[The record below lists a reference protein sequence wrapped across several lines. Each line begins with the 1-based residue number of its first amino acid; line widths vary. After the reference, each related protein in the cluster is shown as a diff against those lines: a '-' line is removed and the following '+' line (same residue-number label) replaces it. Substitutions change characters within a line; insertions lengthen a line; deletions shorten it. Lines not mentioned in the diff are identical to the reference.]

1 MKKWPGPSFDFT
13 LTPEGDKLSVFPSD
27 IAGFKDTMSTSNLD
41 KITPEQM
48 QEKVESIGYTDGGI
62 EQDDFDYIMRSLV
75 PGDTL
80 TVEAKRFLSGFFS
93 KYFLCMDEFYK
104 FTKGDS
110 TLSIPVKVFLVGM
123 VLLSQGSKS
132 SKLSFAFNLMSE
144 SVGRSDETL
153 SFEGLA
159 SFVGVLLSSLHSV
172 TEAMKKQWTRMV
184 WLRL

>member
-1 MKKWPGPSFDFT
+1 
-13 LTPEGDKLSVFPSD
+13 
-27 IAGFKDTMSTSNLD
+27 MSTSNLD

-144 SVGRSDETL
+144 NLGRSDESL

-172 TEAMKKQWTRMV
+172 TEAMKKAMDAHGLARVMTGIENASNILVATIYEQLNKPRKTT
-184 WLRL
+184 

>member
-80 TVEAKRFLSGFFS
+80 TVESKRFCPGSSRSISFAWMNFTNLPRVTAT
-93 KYFLCMDEFYK
+93 YQYLLK
-104 FTKGDS
+104 F
-110 TLSIPVKVFLVGM
+110 FLVGM
-123 VLLSQGSKS
+123 VLLSQGSKVRNCLLPS
-132 SKLSFAFNLMSE
+132 ILCRKVSVEATNHYRSRGLPLCWRVTFIFAFSHRGNE
-144 SVGRSDETL
+144 KGNGR
-153 SFEGLA
+153 
-159 SFVGVLLSSLHSV
+159 
-172 TEAMKKQWTRMV
+172 V
-184 WLRL
+184 WSG

>member
-1 MKKWPGPSFDFT
+1 MSERQPEALKSCYDKASDELTQQIFRKMKGEKPESETAISFSEFADWYTDGGYRVAPWLELLDMKKWPGPSFDFT

-80 TVEAKRFLSGFFS
+80 TVESKRFCS
-93 KYFLCMDEFYK
+93 
-104 FTKGDS
+104 
-110 TLSIPVKVFLVGM
+110 
-123 VLLSQGSKS
+123 VLLEV
-132 SKLSFAFNLMSE
+132 FP
-144 SVGRSDETL
+144 
-153 SFEGLA
+153 
-159 SFVGVLLSSLHSV
+159 LHG
-172 TEAMKKQWTRMV
+172 
-184 WLRL
+184 